1 VPIRNTRR
9 KIMFKKKNIKSIV
22 LAIFVCVVLSACGNK
37 AISNN
42 VDTTKKETTAV
53 VYPLKVVDSYNRT
66 VTIESEP
73 KRIITIAPN
82 ITESIYALGKGGS
95 LVGRSDYDDYPT
107 EVSKVATIGSLL
119 QPNIEKIIELKPD
132 VVIASTHFDKAVVK
146 KLEDLNIKVVVLY
159 GEENFVGVYD
169 TMSKLGQVV
178 NANEKAQ
185 SIISDM
191 KKKVADI
198 TAKVANAKKPTVYYV
213 AGFGKS
219 GDFTAGKDTFIGNM
233 IEIAGGKNAADDAIG
248 WKYSVEKLVEKDPD
262 ILICSKFFDS
272 KKGIE
277 ATTGYKDLK
286 AVKNGKL
293 LEVDDNTIV
302 RQGPRLAE
310 GLEAM
315 AKLIHPELFK

>member
-1 VPIRNTRR
+1 
-9 KIMFKKKNIKSIV
+9 MFKRKSIISIV
-22 LAIFVCVVLSACGNK
+22 LIVFVCVVFSACGNK
-37 AISNN
+37 AKGNKVN
-42 VDTTKKETTAV
+42 TTKKETASV

-82 ITESIYALGKGGS
+82 ITEGIYALGKGGS

-119 QPNIEKIIELKPD
+119 QPNIEKIVELKPD

-146 KLEDLNIKVVVLY
+146 KLEDLSIKVIVLY
-159 GEENFVGVYD
+159 GEENFDGVYD

-178 NANEKAQ
+178 NASGKAQ

-198 TAKVANAKKPTVYYV
+198 TLKVAKAKKPTVYYV

-262 ILICSKFFDS
+262 VLICSKFFDT

-293 LEVDDNTIV
+293 LEIDENTIV

>member
-1 VPIRNTRR
+1 
-9 KIMFKKKNIKSIV
+9 MFKRKSIISIV
-22 LAIFVCVVLSACGNK
+22 LAVIVCFVFSAC
-37 AISNN
+37 SNTATKDKDI
-42 VDTTKKETTAV
+42 DTTKKDTNAV
-53 VYPLKVVDSYNRT
+53 VYPLKVVDKYDRT

-82 ITESIYALGKGGS
+82 ITEGIYALGKGGS

-107 EVSKVATIGSLL
+107 EALKVPSVGSLL

-132 VVIASTHFDKAVVK
+132 IVIASTHFDKTVVK
-146 KLEDLNIKVVVLY
+146 KLEDLNIKVIVLY
-159 GEENFVGVYD
+159 GEENFAGVYN
-169 TMSKLGQVV
+169 TLAQLGKVV

-185 SIISDM
+185 TIISDM

-198 TAKVANAKKPTVYYV
+198 TAKVANSKKPTVYYV

-233 IEIAGGKNAADDAIG
+233 IELAGGKNAAEDVVG
-248 WKYSVEKLVEKDPD
+248 WKYSIEKLVEKDPD
-262 ILICSKFFDS
+262 VLICSKFFDS

-286 AVKNGKL
+286 AVKSGKL
-293 LEVDDNTIV
+293 LEIDDNIIV
-302 RQGPRLAE
+302 RQGPRLAD

>member
-1 VPIRNTRR
+1 
-9 KIMFKKKNIKSIV
+9 MFKRKSIISIV

-37 AISNN
+37 ATSNKVN
-42 VDTTKKETTAV
+42 TTKKDTAAV

-66 VTIESEP
+66 VTIEKEP
-73 KRIITIAPN
+73 KRIITIAPD
-82 ITESIYALGKGGS
+82 ITEGIYALGKGGS

-107 EVSKVATIGSLL
+107 EVLKVASVGSLL
-119 QPNIEKIIELKPD
+119 QPSIEKIVELKPD

-146 KLEDLNIKVVVLY
+146 KLEDLNIKVIVLY
-159 GEENFVGVYD
+159 GEENFAGVYD

-178 NANEKAQ
+178 NASGKAQ

-198 TAKVANAKKPTVYYV
+198 TSKVKEAKKPTVYYV

-233 IEIAGGKNAADDAIG
+233 IEMAGGKNAADDVIG

-262 ILICSKFFDS
+262 VLICSKYFDT
-272 KKGIE
+272 KK
-277 ATTGYKDLK
+277 
-286 AVKNGKL
+286 V
-293 LEVDDNTIV
+293 
-302 RQGPRLAE
+302 
-310 GLEAM
+310 
-315 AKLIHPELFK
+315 

>member
-1 VPIRNTRR
+1 
-9 KIMFKKKNIKSIV
+9 MFKIKRIMSIV
-22 LAIFVCVVLSACGNK
+22 LTVLVCFLFSAC
-37 AISNN
+37 SNSATKDKEVN
-42 VDTTKKETTAV
+42 TTEKDTASV
-53 VYPLKVVDSYNRT
+53 IYPLKVVDSYNRT
-66 VTIESEP
+66 VTIENEP

-82 ITESIYALGKGGS
+82 ITEGIYALGKGGS
-95 LVGRSDYDDYPT
+95 LVGRSDYDDYPA
-107 EVSKVATIGSLL
+107 EALKVSSIGSLL

-146 KLEDLNIKVVVLY
+146 KLEDLNIKVIVLY
-159 GEENFVGVYD
+159 GEENFDGVYN
-169 TMSKLGQVV
+169 TLTKLGEVL

-185 SIISDM
+185 TIISDM

-198 TAKVANAKKPTVYYV
+198 TDKVANAKKPTVYYV

-233 IEIAGGKNAADDAIG
+233 IEIAGGKNAAEDVIG

-286 AVKNGKL
+286 AVKSGKL
-293 LEVDDNTIV
+293 LEVDDNIIV
-302 RQGPRLAE
+302 RQGPRLAD